1 MKKFRASA
9 RNSDWQVIR
18 LQNKEEKSKYT
29 TLERIRRNKISYLY
43 VAPYM
48 TLFFV
53 FTVLPVVI
61 SVFFSFTSFNVLEA
75 PKFIGLSNYTRLF
88 FKDSVFVTGLKNT
101 IVFAAILG
109 PGGYIL
115 SLLSAWFINELTP
128 KVRSFVTLIFYAPS
142 ISGNAYLIWSI
153 AFSGDDYGYVNS
165 LLTKFG
171 LITEPIQFFTNT
183 KYIVPVIIIISL
195 WTSLGTGFLSMIAA
209 FQGIDKSY
217 YEAGSLDG
225 IKNRWQEL
233 WYITM
238 PMMKPQMMFSAVMS
252 ITGSFEIGAMIT
264 ALCGYPT
271 TDYCAHTVMN
281 HLTDYGTTRFEMGY
295 ASAIAVV
302 LFFLMVGSNMLAKK
316 FLATVG
322 E

>member
-1 MKKFRASA
+1 MKKVKS
-9 RNSDWQVIR
+9 NYTLWQR
-18 LQNKEEKSKYT
+18 MCRS
-29 TLERIRRNKISYLY
+29 KISYLY
-43 VAPYM
+43 IAPYM
-48 TLFFV
+48 TLFII

-61 SVFFSFTSFNVLEA
+61 SIFLSFTSFNVLEM
-75 PKFIGLSNYTRLF
+75 PKFTGFENYSRLF
-88 FKDSVFVTGLKNT
+88 FKDSVFITGIKNT

-115 SLLSAWFINELTP
+115 SLMCAWFINELSP
-128 KVRSFVTLIFYAPS
+128 KIRAIVTLIFYAPS
-142 ISGNAYLIWSI
+142 ISGNAYLIWTI

-165 LLTKFG
+165 LLTRLG
-171 LITEPIQFFTNT
+171 LITESIQFFTNP

-209 FQGIDKSY
+209 FQGIDKAY
-217 YEAGSLDG
+217 YEASAIDG

-252 ITGSFEIGAMIT
+252 ITSSFNIGAMIT
-264 ALCGYPT
+264 AVCGYPT
-271 TDYCAHTVMN
+271 TDYSAHTIMN

-295 ASAIAVV
+295 ASAIAVI
-302 LFFLMVGSNMLAKK
+302 LFLLMVGSNTLAKK
-316 FLATVG
+316 FLSTIG